1 VEKASTKGDPMIK
14 KRRTIY
20 ILIVLAVL
28 LGIAAYLGFVYWPLQ
43 AKERPTLVYFYSGT

>member
-1 VEKASTKGDPMIK
+1 VEKALAEGDPMIK

-20 ILIVLAVL
+20 TLIVLAVL